1 MTYIILDMEWD
12 GAYCPRISRF
22 INQIIQIGAVK
33 LNENFEIV
41 DTFEKTVC
49 SSFSKKV
56 SGRFTALTGITT
68 QDMRAGI
75 PLEKAVT
82 MYNEWAG
89 ADTVTMTWSNS
100 DLFSIMENE
109 KHLMK
114 GVKFHIE
121 KYLDL
126 QSYIQNEMRGLGFEI
141 NSQVALGKAAELLGI
156 TIDEFDLH
164 TAKDDSLVCA
174 ALIKKYYN
182 KKRFEELIKDTKN
195 PEFYKRLLFKP
206 TYINN
211 IRSREINRRQLRFNC
226 DVCGSSTKR
235 IGKWQYKNHWFLADF
250 TCKHCDR
257 KFSGRVSFKKLY
269 DSVVVKKK
277 ICEIKQRQKV
287 GENKDELQSVSEKM

>member
-12 GAYCPRISRF
+12 GAYCPKISRF

-41 DTFEKTVC
+41 DTFEKTVR

-68 QDMRAGI
+68 DDMKAGI
-75 PLEKAVT
+75 PLEKAVAL
-82 MYNEWAG
+82 YNEWAG
-89 ADTVTMTWSNS
+89 TDTVTMTWSNS

-109 KHLMK
+109 KNLMK

-141 NSQVALGKAAELLGI
+141 NSQIALGKAAELLGI
-156 TIDEFDLH
+156 TIDEYDLH

-174 ALIKKYYN
+174 ALIRKYYN
-182 KKRFEELIKDTKN
+182 KKRFEELIKDTEN

-206 TYINN
+206 TYISN
-211 IRSREINRRQLRFNC
+211 IRSREINRRQLRFKC
-226 DVCGSSTKR
+226 DVCGASTKR
-235 IGKWQYKNHWFLADF
+235 IGQWQYKNHWFLADF
-250 TCKHCDR
+250 ACKNCDR

-269 DSVVVKKK
+269 DSVAVKKK
-277 ICEIKQRQKV
+277 VCEIKQRQKI
-287 GENKDELQSVSEKM
+287 GENRDELQSVSEKM

>member
-41 DTFEKTVC
+41 DTFEKTVR

-68 QDMRAGI
+68 EDMRAGI
-75 PLEKAVT
+75 PLEKAVS
-82 MYNEWAG
+82 MYNKWAG
-89 ADTVTMTWSNS
+89 TDTVTMTWSNS

-109 KHLMK
+109 KNLMK
-114 GVKFHIE
+114 DVKFHIE

-126 QSYIQNEMRGLGFEI
+126 QSYIQNEMRVLGFEI
-141 NSQVALGKAAELLGI
+141 NSQIALGKAAELLGI
-156 TIDEFDLH
+156 TTNEYELH

-174 ALIKKYYN
+174 ALLKKYYN
-182 KKRFEELIKDTKN
+182 KKRVEELIKDTEN

-206 TYINN
+206 SYISN
-211 IRSREINRRQLRFNC
+211 IRSREINRRQLRFKC
-226 DVCGSSTKR
+226 DVCGASTKR
-235 IGKWQYKNHWFLADF
+235 IGQWQYKNHWFLADF
-250 TCKHCDR
+250 ACKNCDR

-269 DSVVVKKK
+269 DSVAVKKK
-277 ICEIKQRQKV
+277 ICEIKQRQKN
-287 GENKDELQSVSEKM
+287 GEKKDELQSVPEKM